1 MVVSVPACP
10 GGADGEAGCPGDAR
24 TPGSSVSET
33 ETETE
38 TETVAETGTETEA
51 GGEAEAEAERTLI
64 PDPYRLTPV
73 PWKGEGRSL
82 PSDITRSWIWR

>member
-38 TETVAETGTETEA
+38 TVAETEV
-51 GGEAEAEAERTLI
+51 GGETKAEAERTLI

>member
-38 TETVAETGTETEA
+38 TVAETEV
-51 GGEAEAEAERTLI
+51 GGETKAEAERTLI

-73 PWKGEGRSL
+73 PWNGEGRSL